1 LDVSAEKAS
10 APDDAAAA
18 AAAADDDEDEE
29 EDKDDDAMDD
39 DDDEVKVARAVE
51 IAAVASFFDDR
62 AVYCFASSAS

>member
-1 LDVSAEKAS
+1 MDVSAEKAS

-18 AAAADDDEDEE
+18 ADDDDNEDEE

-51 IAAVASFFDDR
+51 IAAVASFFDER
-62 AVYCFASSAS
+62 AAYCFASSAS